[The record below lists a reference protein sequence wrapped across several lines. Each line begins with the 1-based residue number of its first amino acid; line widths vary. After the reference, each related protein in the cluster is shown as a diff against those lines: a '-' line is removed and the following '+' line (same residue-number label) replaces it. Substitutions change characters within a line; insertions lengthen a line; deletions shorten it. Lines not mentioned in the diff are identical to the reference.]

1 MFNTLTAAIAGR
13 KARTADYSHL
23 PASVRDEVI
32 DAMSATSVY
41 DIR

>member
-1 MFNTLTAAIAGR
+1 MFESITAAFIGR
-13 KARTADYSHL
+13 SKSADYSHL